1 MGSSGTTPVGAFLLL
16 AILALTLISA
26 LQGIHLGLG
35 LLHGTGD
42 LGLIL
47 TNEFQVGA
55 GASYGSVASTAR
67 GKPQGPGG
75 KRPRSETISKR
86 GHLFRRM
93 GDEGL
98 EPPTSRM

>member
-26 LQGIHLGLG
+26 LQGIHLG
-35 LLHGTGD
+35 